1 VARVL
6 VIEPDPDIRFI
17 VGRTL
22 ASAGHD
28 VVETDAISAPP
39 GGVSAGAPPDLVIL
53 GFDNDINAPPLVAQA
68 RASFPAV
75 PLLALVTSGS
85 AAFQAQLRAAGA
97 SRALLMPFDLDAL
110 VQEVDQLLAAPP

>member
-28 VVETDAISAPP
+28 VVETDAISATP

-53 GFDNDINAPPLVAQA
+53 GFDNDLDAPPLVAQA
-68 RASFPAV
+68 RATFPAA
-75 PLLALVTSGS
+75 PLLALVTSG
-85 AAFQAQLRAAGA
+85 APAFQARLRAAGA
-97 SRALLMPFDLDAL
+97 SRAVLMPFDLEAL
-110 VQEVDQLLAAPP
+110 VREVEQLLTASP